1 MADTRE
7 FFETY
12 LPNKLTSNPAL
23 ASSVKASFQFVIN
36 DAGTWSLDLTT
47 PPGSVKEGA
56 IENPACTIT
65 VAKADWEAILD
76 NPGKAMQMFMMGKL
90 KVGGQMALAMQLQ
103 KILA

>member
-12 LPNKLTSNPAL
+12 LPSKLTSNPAL
-23 ASSVKASFQFVIN
+23 AGTVNAIFQFDVK
-36 DAGTWSLDLTT
+36 DAGTWTLDLTSA
-47 PPGSVKEGA
+47 PGSVTEGPS
-56 IENPACTIT
+56 ENPGCTLSIS
-65 VAKADWEAILD
+65 KADWEKILD
-76 NPGKAMQMFMMGKL
+76 NPSYAMQCFMTGKL